1 MTPDLEARLQ
11 SFGIGLVTESPVV
24 SIFAREM
31 CVAMVGRG
39 PGGALSLGSTGMMTE
54 NGLAYL
60 VWREGR
66 PHLAAKGNEVAAGQE
81 QVEAIRRFSED
92 LKTAL
97 QLTA

>member
-1 MTPDLEARLQ
+1 VTADLEARLQ
-11 SFGIGLVTESPVV
+11 SFGIGLVTESPAV
-24 SIFAREM
+24 SIFTREM

-39 PGGALSLGSTGMMTE
+39 PGGVPSLGSTGMMTE

-60 VWREGR
+60 IWRDGQPR
-66 PHLAAKGNEVAAGQE
+66 LAAKGSDVAAGQE

-92 LKTAL
+92 LKAAL